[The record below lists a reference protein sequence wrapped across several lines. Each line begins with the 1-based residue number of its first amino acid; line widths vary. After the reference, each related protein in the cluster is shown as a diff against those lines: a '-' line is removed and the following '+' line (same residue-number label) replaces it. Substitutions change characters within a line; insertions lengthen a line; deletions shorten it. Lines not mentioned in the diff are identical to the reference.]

1 MPSEKDVM
9 KLGKAMFDMFADM
22 EDIMTEQQSL
32 SDADKEYAPLFT
44 MIDAIAKKL
53 DISDADEDANLLDV
67 IVERIGEA
75 YGTYLKLIGA
85 ASRAAEASKTMQ
97 PLHQMLETLSSPFKE
112 LIVKANEYK
121 NP

>member
-9 KLGKAMFDMFADM
+9 RLGKAMFDIFADM
-22 EDIMTEQQSL
+22 EDMMTEQQSL
-32 SDADKEYAPLFT
+32 SEKDKEYAPLFT

-53 DISDADEDANLLDV
+53 DISDVEDESTLLDV
-67 IVERIGEA
+67 IVERVGEA

-85 ASRAAEASKTMQ
+85 SARAAEASKTMQ
-97 PLHQMLETLSSPFKE
+97 PLHEMLESISTPFKQ
-112 LIVKANEYK
+112 LITRANEYK